1 MPTLTSIHAF
11 IARHCPHIHATRL
24 QVLFEVIG
32 VVLRGAPLALT
43 SLGRGVRGAAYIK
56 HKIKRVDRLLGNAR
70 LNAERS
76 AIYAALMH
84 WVLAGERRPVIVV
97 DWSDLTADRRWQLL
111 RAALPTHGR
120 GLTLYEEV
128 HPLSRFANPV
138 VHRRFLKRL
147 CELLPAHCAPIIVTD
162 AGFRAP
168 WFRLV
173 ASLGWQFVGRVR
185 NRDFVSADAGE
196 TWSPCKSL
204 YAQARTQPRTL
215 GQFALVRYRP
225 IDCALWVIKQPP
237 RHRVRRG
244 RLGNPLRNKQSL
256 KFAAREREPWLLASS
271 LSLGTSPAAQIVAW
285 YRLRMHIEEGLRDTK
300 STRYGFGLEQ
310 SLTQRPERLAILLLI
325 AALATFMCWLIG
337 LHAIARAEHY
347 RLQANSLRHRPV
359 LSVITIGRL
368 LARSQHHDKRF
379 E

>member
-43 SLGRGVRGAAYIK
+43 SLGRGVRGTAYTK

-76 AIYAALMH
+76 AIYAALMQ
-84 WVLAGERRPVIVV
+84 WMLAAERRPVIVV
-97 DWSDLTADRRWQLL
+97 DWSDLTSDRRWQLL
-111 RAALPTHGR
+111 RATLPTQGR

-128 HPLSRFANPV
+128 HPLRRFANPR

-147 CELLPAHCAPIIVTD
+147 RELLPAHCAPIIVTD

-173 ASLGWQFVGRVR
+173 ESLGWQFVGRVR
-185 NRDFVSADAGE
+185 NRDFVRPTDSTD
-196 TWSPCKSL
+196 WCPCKTL
-204 YAQARTQPRTL
+204 YAHARTRPQAL

-225 IDCALWVIKQPP
+225 IDCALWVIKQRP
-237 RHRVRRG
+237 RHRVRRT
-244 RLGNPLRNKQSL
+244 RLGNPARSKQSL

-271 LSLGTSPAAQIVAW
+271 LSLGPSPAAQIVAW
-285 YRLRMHIEEGLRDTK
+285 YKLRMHIEENLRDTK
-300 STRYGFGLEQ
+300 STRYGFGLDQ
-310 SLTQRPERLAILLLI
+310 SLTRRPERLAILLLI

-337 LHAIARAEHY
+337 LHTIARAEHY
-347 RLQANSLRHRPV
+347 RLQSNSVRHRSV

-368 LARSQHHDKRF
+368 VARSQHHDKRF